1 MKILV
6 MKIDLRAS
14 WVHSLKE
21 KRMVVKSLVKKIQN
35 NFNVSVCEIENQD
48 LHQRITIGIAGV
60 SLSARQGD
68 ATGEKI
74 LNFIDVN
81 TDAEIIGIDEEINDY

>member
-21 KRMVVKSLVKKIQN
+21 KRMVVKSLVKKLQN
-35 NFNVSVCEIENQD
+35 NFNVSASEIENQD
-48 LHQRITIGIAGV
+48 LHQRITIGIASI
-60 SLSARQGD
+60 SLDSKQGD
-68 ATGEKI
+68 AAREKI
-74 LNFIDVN
+74 LNFIDEN
-81 TDAEIIGIDEEINDY
+81 TDAEIIEIEEEISDY

>member
-14 WVHSLKE
+14 WAHSLKE
-21 KRMVVKSLVKKIQN
+21 KRMVVKSLVKKLQN
-35 NFNVSVCEIENQD
+35 NFNVSVSEIENQD
-48 LHQRITIGIAGV
+48 LHQRITIGIAAV
-60 SLSARQGD
+60 FLESRQGY
-68 ATGEKI
+68 ATAEKI

-81 TDAEIIGIDEEINDY
+81 TDAEVIGIEEEISDY